1 MTVGEFAE
9 AVAMYCLL
17 HGGSITSWGRSTKHN
32 TDVGGVPGSP
42 HRFWRGADVVY
53 DDASKLTT
61 IDTALVG
68 EAQRLGLKIILEGD
82 HHHLQ
87 PLDWPAG

>member
-1 MTVGEFAE
+1 MTLGEFAE

-32 TDVGGVPGSP
+32 ADVGGVPGSP

-53 DDASKLTT
+53 DDPTSQADPQRLEY
-61 IDTALVG
+61 AR
-68 EAQRLGLKIILEGD
+68 RLGLKIVQEGD
-82 HHHLQ
+82 HDHLQ
-87 PLDWPAG
+87 PLDWAAG